1 MIIWG
6 WIKTYY
12 TIFEGI
18 FIHLATILAFTS
30 VPGLPLDWWENLNQN
45 PHVFLPLNMGFP
57 VQFSRE
63 PIHCHT
69 HISPNVSPCQV
80 VWPRFRSRRSAT
92 GARREAAADRG
103 GPRRARALGKAVPW
117 RCSTVCGV
125 VCGVLGRSPHESW
138 LWLPGLVNLQIRRN
152 ITTFILQ

>member
-63 PIHCHT
+63 PIHWSYPYFSQCFAV
-69 HISPNVSPCQV
+69 PGGVAPLPKPPQRN
-80 VWPRFRSRRSAT
+80 RRSP
-92 GARREAAADRG
+92 GSGSGSGR
-103 GPRRARALGKAVPW
+103 PPRARALGKAVPW

-125 VCGVLGRSPHESW
+125 VCVVLGRSPHESW